1 VAENGNK
8 KILAVASGGGHWVQ
22 LVRLLPAF
30 EGHLLVF
37 MTTDPSYR
45 CEVGSW
51 PLYVVGDASRWSKLS
66 LLKLMFQVFR
76 ILLRERPDVVV
87 STGAAPG
94 FFAILAGRFVGART
108 VWIDSM
114 ANIERLSLSGR
125 LIGRFAHLWLTQ
137 WPHLARPGGPR
148 CAGSVL

>member
-1 VAENGNK
+1 VGEGK

-30 EGHLLVF
+30 EGHRLIF
-37 MTTDPSYR
+37 ATTDPSYR
-45 CEVGSW
+45 LEVGSR
-51 PLYVVGDASRWSKLS
+51 PLYVVTDASRWSKLG

-76 ILLRERPDVVV
+76 ILLRERPDVVI

-94 FFAILAGRFVGART
+94 LFAILAGRLVGART
-108 VWIDSM
+108 VWVDSM

-125 LIGRFAHLWLTQ
+125 LIGRFTHLWLTQ